1 MNEETFGQ
9 RLRRLRKKHGFTQAE
24 LAFQIGVH
32 EITIRRWESG
42 ERPLEN
48 IKDIKKLASILQVSE
63 DELLNGVP
71 AEQTTWV
78 LHVEIGDKKET
89 YINMATLATKPISTI
104 TTTAEAGYLQL
115 GGGYQLWTDDTL
127 YKKML
132 GDFKKLRAAVIA
144 NGRALGGIKDEE
156 TQKGKGKAK

>member
-1 MNEETFGQ
+1 MNEETFGE
-9 RLRRLRKKHGFTQAE
+9 RLRNLIKRARLSQQNVADELDIPRNTVWRWINRQATPE
-24 LAFQIGVH
+24 ANNLQ
-32 EITIRRWESG
+32 
-42 ERPLEN
+42 
-48 IKDIKKLASILQVSE
+48 KLATLLHIPV

>member
-9 RLRRLRKKHGFTQAE
+9 RLRRLRKKQNLT
-24 LAFQIGVH
+24 LAQLSDAIKVSLK
-32 EITIRRWESG
+32 TLQRWEKE
-42 ERPLEN
+42 ERQPRTDDL
-48 IKDIKKLASILQVSE
+48 KALATALNVSE

-78 LHVEIGDKKET
+78 LHIEIGDKKET

-104 TTTAEAGYLQL
+104 MTTAEAGYLQL

-144 NGRALGGIKDEE
+144 NGRALGGIKDEG
-156 TQKGKGKAK
+156 TQKGKGKVK

>member
-1 MNEETFGQ
+1 MSGETFAE
-9 RLRRLRKKHGFTQAE
+9 RLKRLRKKVGVTQEE
-24 LAFQIGVH
+24 LADRANFAL
-32 EITIRRWESG
+32 TSIRRWEWG
-42 ERPLEN
+42 ETTPN
-48 IKDIKKLASILQVSE
+48 IEKIKRLASALHVSE
-63 DELLNGVP
+63 EELLNGVP
-71 AEQTTWV
+71 TEQTTWV

-156 TQKGKGKAK
+156 KKK